1 MQFSIWHWLIVLVV
15 VGIPV
20 ALVLKLRRKSPG
32 GEANPSVAGFG
43 GWLLLL
49 AVVLTLGLVRNLAEL
64 VQSGDVFA
72 AVLQR
77 PGIFAPFILV
87 FVVLLASLLLHT
99 WTLIAMYGKRKL
111 FLRLF
116 PALWLANGVLALVSF
131 SLLLVPGVT
140 LDHIAAGVGQQIAVF
155 VGMGLWV
162 WYTRASVRVRNTF
175 VA

>member
-1 MQFSIWHWLIVLVV
+1 LQFSIWHWLIVLVL

-20 ALVLKLRRKSPG
+20 VLISRSRRKAPG
-32 GEANPSVAGFG
+32 GEANQPLAGFG

-49 AVVLTLGLVRNLAEL
+49 TVVLTLGLVRNLAEL
-64 VQSGDVFA
+64 VQSADIFG

-87 FVVLLASLLLHT
+87 FVVLVASLLLHT
-99 WTLIAMYGKRKL
+99 WTLVAMYGKRKL

-140 LDHIAAGVGQQIAVF
+140 LDHIAAGIGQQFGVF

-162 WYTRASVRVRNTF
+162 WYTRASVRARNTF
-175 VA
+175 VT